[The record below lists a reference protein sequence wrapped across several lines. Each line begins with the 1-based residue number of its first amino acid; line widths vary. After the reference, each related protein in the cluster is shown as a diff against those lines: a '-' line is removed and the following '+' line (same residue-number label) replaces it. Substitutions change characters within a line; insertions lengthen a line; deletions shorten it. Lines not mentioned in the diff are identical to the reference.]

1 MGLLSIMKRDMRKLL
16 TKKEIERRLM
26 GIMSWWIKNK
36 LELTKD
42 GCPKDWVVAKEE
54 KQGKLVKK
62 KKT

>member
-42 GCPKDWVVAKEE
+42 GYPKDWEVAKVE